1 MTKSS
6 SPHAVVEH
14 RVCKNQ
20 GNSSDAHLL
29 KLDGQTKMCPNK
41 ENCKY
46 IPNHQLCEWK
56 YN

>member
-46 IPNHQLCEWK
+46 IPNHQLCE
-56 YN
+56 